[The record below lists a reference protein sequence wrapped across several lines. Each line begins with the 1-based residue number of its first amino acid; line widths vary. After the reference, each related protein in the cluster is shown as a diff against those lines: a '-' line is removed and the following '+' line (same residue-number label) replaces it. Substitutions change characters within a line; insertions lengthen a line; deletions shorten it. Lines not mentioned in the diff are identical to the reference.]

1 MHNIK
6 KETYLK
12 ILFLLSSAILII
24 AYTIQYIFGYQPCN
38 LCIIERIPFMV
49 ALIIL
54 ILNYYFKKNELFH
67 CILLMMIFTFSFLIS
82 FFHFGIEQGFIT
94 ESNVCGVNN
103 TDLTTKEDILKS
115 LQEINISCKDVAF
128 KIFDLSLTT
137 YNMFVSIIMFL
148 MSLKIYLINNENK
161 K

>member
-24 AYTIQYIFGYQPCN
+24 AYAIQYIFGYQPCN

-54 ILNYYFKKNELFH
+54 ISNYYFKKNELFH
-67 CILLMMIFTFSFLIS
+67 CILLIFNSGYF
-82 FFHFGIEQGFIT
+82 
-94 ESNVCGVNN
+94 V
-103 TDLTTKEDILKS
+103 
-115 LQEINISCKDVAF
+115 INIQCFPVRKGSYVMTYF
-128 KIFDLSLTT
+128 K
-137 YNMFVSIIMFL
+137 
-148 MSLKIYLINNENK
+148 
-161 K
+161 